1 MTSAARDVAARR
13 RRRIV
18 AVVVVAL
25 VVMLALALDIGL
37 RPPGAA

>member
-1 MTSAARDVAARR
+1 
-13 RRRIV
+13 V